1 MLVPVPDQHGSVSV
15 DVTHIWLVPVGSQ
28 AGKCRAC
35 YDCRMTVGFP
45 VLVTSQLLSAGLLW
59 SPPKGRTCKL
69 NDKNN
74 GNAQQNSRPRCQVI
88 GNKAVCARAQACASV
103 ADCLAWYG

>member
-1 MLVPVPDQHGSVSV
+1 MLVPVPDQHGSVNV

-45 VLVTSQLLSAGLLW
+45 VMVTSQLLSAG
-59 SPPKGRTCKL
+59 SSGVP
-69 NDKNN
+69 
-74 GNAQQNSRPRCQVI
+74 Q
-88 GNKAVCARAQACASV
+88 KAGHVS
-103 ADCLAWYG
+103 